1 MKSMDNG
8 IQSLRILVF
17 QEDGIWVG
25 QCVEYDIGAQGRSI
39 SEMARRLIAAI
50 EAEEKFSRERHG
62 KAFSGIPAAS
72 AHVANLWDNAD
83 GNLEGIRKTNG
94 DTNRYKWAIA
104 A

>member
-1 MKSMDNG
+1 MESTDNSTE
-8 IQSLRILVF
+8 SLRILVF

-39 SEMARRLIAAI
+39 SEMATRLIAAI
-50 EAEEKFSRERHG
+50 EAEEQLGRERHG
-62 KAFSGIPAAS
+62 KAFSGIPAAP
-72 AHVANLWDNAD
+72 AHVANLWDNAE
-83 GNLEGIRKTNG
+83 GNLEGIRKTRD